1 MIEKKTKDQVVGRTA
16 MMEVAHTVRPQNDM
30 K

>member
-1 MIEKKTKDQVVGRTA
+1 MIGKKQGSGVGRTA

-30 K
+30 R